1 MTHRFFKPVILFHD
15 HSYSTDPLS
24 GVTHRIHI
32 PYGDPYY
39 TPLIQQKK
47 QKVGRMLQSNGKAWY
62 DIIQNSR
69 NHSSATTTT
78 PNSPKPSSSCH
89 TSPQTPPSLV
99 KDSNK
104 RKARIDRRRRTQ
116 LLLQHDGSNQYAT
129 TTKRSHYYLTTSKQV
144 HSKDMDDEEDQ
155 DSDNNSSITT
165 ATTSDS
171 SSSSCTSSII
181 ATSPVPS
188 ANMITRKRRGNLP
201 KSVTAVLKQWL
212 VDHCRNPYP
221 TETEKT
227 GLKDKTGLTL
237 NQISNWF
244 INARRRLLPQ
254 ILDSM
259 HPHHTEQQ
267 HILDDPIPVNHN
279 SATNKKRKRARIFYE
294 QDVDDMMSME
304 QNVPPTTVIRR
315 RRRYNKKPSTVTNTM
330 NSVTAST

>member
-1 MTHRFFKPVILFHD
+1 MTHRVFKPVILFHD

-69 NHSSATTTT
+69 NHSSTTTT

-99 KDSNK
+99 KDSK
-104 RKARIDRRRRTQ
+104 RKAQIDRRRRTQ
-116 LLLQHDGSNQYAT
+116 LLLQHDGSNQYT
-129 TTKRSHYYLTTSKQV
+129 TTKRSNYYLTTSKQV
-144 HSKDMDDEEDQ
+144 HSKEMDDEEDQ

-171 SSSSCTSSII
+171 SSCTSSII

-188 ANMITRKRRGNLP
+188 STMITRKRRGNLP

-212 VDHCRNPYP
+212 IDHCRNPYP

-267 HILDDPIPVNHN
+267 HILDDPIPANMNHN
-279 SATNKKRKRARIFYE
+279 LKKRKRSRIFYE
-294 QDVDDMMSME
+294 QDVDDMMSLE
-304 QNVPPTTVIRR
+304 QTTPTTVIRR
-315 RRRYNKKPSTVTNTM
+315 RRRYNKKPSTVT
-330 NSVTAST
+330 SLTATT